1 MYLSQIDLFCD
12 TIKDDEGVDNCL
24 VPNNE
29 TSQEK
34 ICHENNGNDDDDDVG
49 DDDDSTD
56 NSETD
61 DDDDDDDIDVDEE
74 DDDDDDEEDD
84 DGGGDEEEED
94 NRAEQYKCNKTTLN
108 VPNIIGS
115 TGIVDNRTNLCSGI
129 GNSKLMNKKHDKQL
143 SHSIS
148 CSDLYTHTN
157 CNDQH
162 DSQPQITRQ
171 QQHQQPHSKLTH
183 EQVNMNTY
191 DENNTTNRCQHLPP
205 GVVVEHQQTPLNLK
219 NNNHDGTVTTEK
231 ATLIKLTESTK
242 LMNMT
247 CKGIVLSETNNQTQK
262 QSHVHVQNN
271 ELKQQDIENS
281 VVVSA
286 IKCKLNNDL
295 SSMKQ
300 AENSKNSGNSRIST
314 PMKPRQPPIHTQ
326 YPHGYEKLYLLPN
339 SGDIQKVTGACR
351 HRVISNHSSNK
362 SATVSQQ
369 LGGPITTTTV
379 SSAQI
384 KHIKQYFDSRT
395 CTKLPNAN
403 DHCNNRVILPNNVNY
418 QNEHYPDPNKSQLNY
433 YSDTLLLPPPSSNQ
447 RMNTSSTLPQLSHC
461 QQSMTNQFVSPTV
474 STASTTAATTA
485 TTTTATVFSGSVIG
499 GSGPSSFFTSQMTAF
514 KIWLQTA
521 DERRPVATQ
530 LPILLQVSE
539 R

>member
-1 MYLSQIDLFCD
+1 MSRSMF
-12 TIKDDEGVDNCL
+12 
-24 VPNNE
+24 
-29 TSQEK
+29 S
-34 ICHENNGNDDDDDVG
+34 
-49 DDDDSTD
+49 
-56 NSETD
+56 
-61 DDDDDDDIDVDEE
+61 
-74 DDDDDDEEDD
+74 
-84 DGGGDEEEED
+84 
-94 NRAEQYKCNKTTLN
+94 
-108 VPNIIGS
+108 
-115 TGIVDNRTNLCSGI
+115 
-129 GNSKLMNKKHDKQL
+129 
-143 SHSIS
+143 
-148 CSDLYTHTN
+148 
-157 CNDQH
+157 
-162 DSQPQITRQ
+162 
-171 QQHQQPHSKLTH
+171 
-183 EQVNMNTY
+183 
-191 DENNTTNRCQHLPP
+191 DENY
-205 GVVVEHQQTPLNLK
+205 
-219 NNNHDGTVTTEK
+219 
-231 ATLIKLTESTK
+231 
-242 LMNMT
+242 
-247 CKGIVLSETNNQTQK
+247 
-262 QSHVHVQNN
+262 QSFPFVCIFF
-271 ELKQQDIENS
+271 EF
-281 VVVSA
+281 
-286 IKCKLNNDL
+286 
-295 SSMKQ
+295 Q
-300 AENSKNSGNSRIST
+300 AENSKNSGNSRIFT

-379 SSAQI
+379 SSAQT

-433 YSDTLLLPPPSSNQ
+433 SDTLLLPPPSSNQ
-447 RMNTSSTLPQLSHC
+447 RMNTSSSTLTQLSHC